1 MSHASPAT
9 TCRTPE
15 SHQHSA
21 RHNSFECVAP
31 AGPNVHDYERIAS
44 LAAGAALTAFGLFR
58 AQHGRLPLAALGA
71 AMVSRGLTGRCHV
84 YKAIGIDTRALSNA
98 SRRESATVIPAQ
110 HGEKVEHAVTIARP
124 AQELYAFWR
133 DLKNLP
139 TIMQHLKSVEV
150 DSGGRS
156 RWTAVGPL
164 GRSVEWDAEIINER
178 EPEVIAWQSLP
189 GSTVDVAGS
198 VHFAALA
205 HKRGTRVTVSLK
217 YSPPAGAVGAWLAW
231 LLGADPA
238 ASIADD
244 LRNFKRV
251 METGELPT
259 TAGQPSGR
267 ESEGEPRRSADHP
280 AAAHHIPQESTR

>member
-1 MSHASPAT
+1 LASDE
-9 TCRTPE
+9 RY
-15 SHQHSA
+15 
-21 RHNSFECVAP
+21 AP

-44 LAAGAALTAFGLFR
+44 LAAGMALAALGLFR
-58 AQHGRLPLAALGA
+58 AQRGRLPLAALGA
-71 AMVSRGLTGRCHV
+71 AMVSRGFTGRCHV
-84 YKAIGIDTRALSNA
+84 YQALGIDTRAA
-98 SRRESATVIPAQ
+98 SEGDRRRGSATVIPAQ
-110 HGEKVEHAVTIARP
+110 QGEKVEQAVTIARP

-150 DSGGRS
+150 DDSGRS
-156 RWTAVGPL
+156 HWVAVGPL
-164 GRSVEWDAEIINER
+164 GRSVEWDAEIINDR
-178 EPEVIAWQSLP
+178 EPEIIAWQSLP

-198 VHFAALA
+198 VRFHEEP
-205 HKRGTRVTVSLK
+205 HNRGTRVTVSLK
-217 YSPPAGAVGAWLAW
+217 YSPPAGTVGAWLAW

-251 METGELPT
+251 MEAGELPT

-267 ESEGEPRRSADHP
+267 EPEGERRLASDHP
-280 AAAHHIPQESTR
+280 AATHHVPQESAP